1 MSCFSITGAIKNY
14 AWGSRDYIKSLLS
27 IESHGPLAEYWLG
40 THFLGEAKTEDGI
53 LLSEKI
59 GHRLSFLFKVLAI
72 STPLAIQCHP
82 SKSQAQEGYLKES
95 LLSLDDE
102 ERNYPDDSD
111 KTEAVIALSD
121 FTALYGFLP
130 LEGIKENLSSFVPEL
145 FGKIKDSSSI
155 KEVLETISNL
165 SKEETS
171 KILSQLEEKT
181 GNTPPLSFTLGPR
194 ELCALCLSLYRDDIW
209 CISPLLMNVVNLK
222 ANESLFIKPC
232 IVHAYCRGN
241 CLEIMSS
248 SDNMTR
254 LGLTKRHVDEK
265 EFLKIAYLD
274 STPSLFLEAMETEE
288 GAFSYSYKEA
298 PFSLIRYEKG
308 IHTLPRIKDGIIFSI
323 EGKAILKIEDKEI
336 EMGKG
341 EAYYVGE
348 DDKMMIEAQGS
359 IFFAYGDCL

>member
-59 GHRLSFLFKVLAI
+59 GHRLTLLFKVLAI

-102 ERNYPDDSD
+102 ERNYPDDSE
-111 KTEAVIALSD
+111 KTEVVIALSD

-130 LEGIKENLSSFVPEL
+130 LERIKENLSSFVPEL

-165 SKEETS
+165 SKEES
-171 KILSQLEEKT
+171 NKILSQL
-181 GNTPPLSFTLGPR
+181 
-194 ELCALCLSLYRDDIW
+194 
-209 CISPLLMNVVNLK
+209 
-222 ANESLFIKPC
+222 
-232 IVHAYCRGN
+232 
-241 CLEIMSS
+241 
-248 SDNMTR
+248 
-254 LGLTKRHVDEK
+254 
-265 EFLKIAYLD
+265 
-274 STPSLFLEAMETEE
+274 
-288 GAFSYSYKEA
+288 
-298 PFSLIRYEKG
+298 
-308 IHTLPRIKDGIIFSI
+308 
-323 EGKAILKIEDKEI
+323 
-336 EMGKG
+336 
-341 EAYYVGE
+341 
-348 DDKMMIEAQGS
+348 
-359 IFFAYGDCL
+359 